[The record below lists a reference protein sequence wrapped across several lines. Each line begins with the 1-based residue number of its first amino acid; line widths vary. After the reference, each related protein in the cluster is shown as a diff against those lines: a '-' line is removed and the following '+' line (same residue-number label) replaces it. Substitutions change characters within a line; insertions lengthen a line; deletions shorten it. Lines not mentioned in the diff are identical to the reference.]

1 MDTLR
6 KKETFIYVVLWV
18 TVFMILALS
27 LRDFKAAALQLLPFL
42 VLFLAHNYSLTPL
55 LFRKQR
61 GLYLVLTAVLFG
73 VFVFYCLRSGLRP
86 PVSDPMPPFGPGPGG
101 PPKRM
106 LPPEITRI
114 LLGFLVLLVN
124 LGLKA
129 YVVALRRGQ
138 EIAAL
143 QARSRLLKAEA
154 PKEAPKEAPSL
165 FHFKTDYKTVPVKLA
180 EIRYIESMSEYVKVY
195 LDSQPQPLV
204 VLYSLKKLVEQL
216 PAGQFMRI
224 HRSYIIALSHIKEAN
239 RSEVVLDNDTRLPV
253 GEVYRPAFKE
263 YLSGR

>member
-6 KKETFIYVVLWV
+6 KKETLLYVGLWAI
-18 TVFMILALS
+18 VFAIVALS
-27 LRDFKAAALQLLPFL
+27 MRNLKAAAFVLLPFV

-61 GLYLVLTAVLFG
+61 VQYLILTAILFG
-73 VFVFYCLRSGLRP
+73 VFVFYCFRTGERP
-86 PVSDPMPPFGPGPGG
+86 PEMAPWEPDKPGPGG
-101 PPKRM
+101 PPKRI
-106 LPPEITRI
+106 LPPEVTKI
-114 LLGFLVLLVN
+114 LLGFLVLLIN
-124 LGLKA
+124 LGVKSFF
-129 YVVALRRGQ
+129 VALRRGQ

-143 QARSRLLKAEA
+143 QARSRIQKAEV
-154 PKEAPKEAPSL
+154 PEEVPSV

-195 LDSQPQPLV
+195 LDGQPQPLV

-239 RSEVVLDNDTRLPV
+239 RSEVIMDDDTRLPV
-253 GEVYRPAFKE
+253 GEVYRPAFRE
-263 YLSGR
+263 YLHGR

>member
-1 MDTLR
+1 MDTLQ
-6 KKETFIYVVLWV
+6 KKETFLYVVLWAV
-18 TVFMILALS
+18 VYAILALS
-27 LRDFKAAALQLLPFL
+27 MRDLKDAALQLLPFL

-61 GLYLVLTAVLFG
+61 GLYLVLTAILFG
-73 VFVFYCLRSGLRP
+73 VFVFYCLRTGGRP
-86 PVSDPMPPFGPGPGG
+86 PVSDPVPPFGPGPGG
-101 PPKRM
+101 PPKRI
-106 LPPEITRI
+106 LPPEFTRI

-124 LGLKA
+124 IGVKSFF
-129 YVVALRRGQ
+129 VALRRGQ

-143 QARSRLLKAEA
+143 QARSRRQKTEK
-154 PKEAPKEAPSL
+154 PEEAPSVL
-165 FHFKTDYKTVPVKLA
+165 NFKTDYKTVPVKLA
-180 EIRYIESMSEYVKVY
+180 DILYIESMSEYVKVY
-195 LDSQPQPLV
+195 LDGQPQPLV

-224 HRSYIIALSHIKEAN
+224 HRSYIISLSHIREAN
-239 RSEVVLDNDTRLPV
+239 RSEVILDNDTRLPV

>member
-6 KKETFIYVVLWV
+6 KKETLLYVILWAI
-18 TVFMILALS
+18 VFEILALS

-61 GLYLVLTAVLFG
+61 GLYLVLTALLFG
-73 VFVFYCLRSGLRP
+73 VFVFYCLRTGDRP
-86 PVSDPMPPFGPGPGG
+86 PVSDPRPPFAPGPGG

-143 QARSRLLKAEA
+143 QARSQVLKAEA
-154 PKEAPKEAPSL
+154 PQEAPTVL
-165 FHFKTDYKTVPVKLA
+165 HFKTDYKTAPVKLA

-224 HRSYIIALSHIKEAN
+224 HRSYIISLSHIKEAN
-239 RSEVVLDNDTRLPV
+239 RSEVILDNDTRLPV

>member
-6 KKETFIYVVLWV
+6 KKETHLYVGLWAV
-18 TVFMILALS
+18 VFAIVALS
-27 LRDFKAAALQLLPFL
+27 VRDLKGAVFVLLPFV

-61 GLYLVLTAVLFG
+61 VQYLILTAILFG
-73 VFVFYCLRSGLRP
+73 VFVFYCFRAGERP
-86 PVSDPMPPFGPGPGG
+86 PEMAPWEPDMPGPGG
-101 PPKRM
+101 PPKRI
-106 LPPEITRI
+106 LPPEVTKI
-114 LLGFLVLLVN
+114 LLGFLVLLIN
-124 LGLKA
+124 LGVKSFF
-129 YVVALRRGQ
+129 VALRRGQ

-143 QARSRLLKAEA
+143 QARSRIQKTEV
-154 PKEAPKEAPSL
+154 PEEVPSV

-195 LDSQPQPLV
+195 LDGQPQPLV

-239 RSEVVLDNDTRLPV
+239 RSEVIMDDDTRLPV
-253 GEVYRPAFKE
+253 GEVYRPAFRE
-263 YLSGR
+263 YLHGR